1 MNKELQDLDKLFN
14 EKKWN
19 QVVKKSKNLVL
30 SNQVVAPYFNLLGLS
45 LSQLGKM
52 KMLKSFY

>member
-30 SNQVVAPYFNLLGLS
+30 SNQVVAPYFIIYSVYLCRN
-45 LSQLGKM
+45 
-52 KMLKSFY
+52 